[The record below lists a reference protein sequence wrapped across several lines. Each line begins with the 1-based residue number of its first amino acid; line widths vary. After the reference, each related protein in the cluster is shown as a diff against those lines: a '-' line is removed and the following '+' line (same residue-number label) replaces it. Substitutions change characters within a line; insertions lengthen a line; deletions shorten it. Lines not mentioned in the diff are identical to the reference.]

1 MKLSILILSVIL
13 FPLLISSLVSAA
25 VIPVMAVN
33 PVKATNL
40 DPDSVLLLTAA
51 QESDTETL
59 GRLIAEQ
66 VPIDAK
72 DDYGR
77 TALHVAAEYGHA
89 AVAALL
95 IEAGANIE
103 ARTNSAIHTYWQYTP
118 LMITANWG
126 RTNITKRPQHNRR
139 F

>member
-1 MKLSILILSVIL
+1 MNLNILILSVII
-13 FPLLISSLVSAA
+13 FPLLYSSPVSA
-25 VIPVMAVN
+25 AVN

-95 IEAGANIE
+95 IEAGANID